1 MSICLLSNLLK
12 PQKINVLPGN
22 TTYITIH
29 FFSNKDNLPFQ
40 IIISPPTQNL
50 FDLFK
55 GFFPTI
61 LIKQNLN
68 VHNEYILYSRKLGN
82 HLIRTIKKSMKDT
95 NFVYDLIDVID
106 IFVQE
111 KQNTVA
117 LEYTS
122 MKELPNLNK
131 D

>member
-1 MSICLLSNLLK
+1 
-12 PQKINVLPGN
+12 
-22 TTYITIH
+22 
-29 FFSNKDNLPFQ
+29 
-40 IIISPPTQNL
+40 
-50 FDLFK
+50 
-55 GFFPTI
+55 
-61 LIKQNLN
+61 
-68 VHNEYILYSRKLGN
+68 
-82 HLIRTIKKSMKDT
+82 MKDT